1 MKKQVLSIAGII
13 VATTLVNA
21 SAMPMGDSMM
31 MHTNTSSMMSANF
44 SISNNLKM
52 GSMGD
57 DVMSLQTFLESKGHL
72 TMPQGLAKGYF
83 GKLTQRALI
92 RYQSSVG
99 LPATGY
105 YGAMTRAKMN
115 AGMGMSSDNTM
126 SGGSMMAKEDGVM
139 VGGALMVANKDI
151 VDNAVNANN
160 VTTVVAAVKAAGLVD
175 TLKSA
180 GPFTVF
186 APTNSAFAA
195 LPAGTVA
202 TLLLPENKATL
213 IDILTYH
220 VVAGRYTSSDLT
232 DGLVLKTVEGKTLK
246 FKKVNGQLMINGKA
260 IIETANVISSN
271 GVTHVINSVLMPG
284 DAQYVG
290 AGVEVGGALMVANK
304 DIVDNALSASNVT
317 TVVAAVKAAGL
328 VDTLKSAGP
337 FTVFAPT
344 NNAFAA
350 LPAGTVATLL
360 LPENKAKLAGILTY
374 HVVAGAYTTKDLYD
388 GQSLKTVQ
396 GQSLAVSKKNG
407 IVTINGAAMIET
419 PNVISSN
426 GVTHVINSVLL
437 PQ

>member
-21 SAMPMGDSMM
+21 SAMQMENSMM
-31 MHTNTSSMMSANF
+31 MHTDTSSMMTANLF
-44 SISNNLKM
+44 TGSNLMM

-72 TMPQGLAKGYF
+72 TMPQGSAKGYF
-83 GKLTQRALI
+83 GKLTKRALI

-99 LPATGY
+99 IPATGY
-105 YGAMTRAKMN
+105 FGAMTRAKMG
-115 AGMGMSSDNTM
+115 AGMGMSSESSM
-126 SGGSMMAKEDGVM
+126 SGGSMMAKENGVM

-151 VDNAVNANN
+151 VDNALSASN

-202 TLLLPENKATL
+202 SLLLPENKATL
-213 IDILTYH
+213 TDILTYH
-220 VVAGRYTSSDLT
+220 VVAGRYTSNDLT

-246 FKKVNGQLMINGKA
+246 FTKVNGHLMINGKA
-260 IIETANVISSN
+260 MIETANVISSN

-284 DAQYVG
+284 DAQYAGV
-290 AGVEVGGALMVANK
+290 GVEVGGALMVANK

-344 NNAFAA
+344 NSAFAA
-350 LPAGTVATLL
+350 LPAGTVASLL

-374 HVVAGAYTTKDLYD
+374 HVVAGAYTINDLYD

-407 IVTINGAAMIET
+407 VVTINGAAMIET